1 MIWDTWLRRRRWE
14 KRLDAELR
22 FHLEQLINDYISAGL
37 GREEARQR
45 AYREFG
51 AVELTKDECRDQRPF
66 P

>member
-14 KRLDAELR
+14 KRLDADLR
-22 FHLEQLINDYISAGL
+22 VHLEQLINDYISAGL

-51 AVELTKDECRDQRPF
+51 AVELTK
-66 P
+66 